1 MSLDQGPDL
10 RAAITELGME
20 GGRVLA
26 QQRPCIVAPCC
37 SVGES
42 HRRAE
47 LANAAHLSMR
57 GIPEV
62 LPRQQVRVVENLAE
76 VLNRR
81 AWHPGF
87 AENGQPVSSR
97 LGARH
102 RLDGG
107 GKDLAIAMTQAGV
120 DIALVIEQAL
130 EAQPLAQS
138 LPREPGRGADRQPAI
153 RRAKRL
159 VRCGA

>member
-57 GIPEV
+57 RIPEV
-62 LPRQQVRVVENLAE
+62 LPRQQVRVVEDLAE
-76 VLNRR
+76 VIDRR

-87 AENGQPVSSR
+87 AENGQPVCSG

-102 RLDGG
+102 RLDCG
-107 GKDLAIAMTQAGV
+107 GKDLAILMTQAGV
-120 DIALVIEQAL
+120 DIALVIEKAL
-130 EAQPLAQS
+130 EAQPFAQS
-138 LPREPGRGADRQPAI
+138 LPSEACRGADRQTDS
-153 RRAKRL
+153 RGGKR
-159 VRCGA
+159 